1 MQRILLAALITSL
14 GATATVQA
22 QRPRPVQPPSR
33 WMIGGHS
40 VAALGTSVGTGQ
52 PDDIKTSMG
61 LGGGVQVG
69 YLISRRL
76 TAYAGFEVAKQPID
90 VLDFTGNFG
99 LTHLEAGARLSF
111 PVQKSKLLPYLGAWV
126 GRRSMSSTVD
136 LDDGTEA
143 DLSVSGMAIGANGGL
158 QYFVS
163 RNVALDGGVSVG
175 FGKMNT
181 FKVAGQKQA
190 VPTFNNSTTTRLQF
204 GANWYP

>member
-1 MQRILLAALITSL
+1 MQRILLAVLISSL
-14 GATATVQA
+14 GASVTVQA
-22 QRPRPVQPPSR
+22 QQPHPVQPPSR
-33 WMIGGHS
+33 WMLGGHS
-40 VAALGTSVGTGQ
+40 VAALGTSVGTGE
-52 PDDIKTSMG
+52 PDDIKTSTG

-76 TAYAGFEVAKQPID
+76 TAYAGLEVAKQPID
-90 VLDFTGNFG
+90 VLDFTGDFG

-111 PVQKSKLLPYLGAWV
+111 PVQKSKLLPYVGAWI

-143 DLSVSGMAIGANGGL
+143 DLSVSGMAVGANGGV

-181 FKVAGQKQA
+181 FKVSGQKQA
-190 VPTFNNSTTTRLQF
+190 VPTFNNTTTTRLQF